1 MPGSGKGG
9 GGKGGASPAALGRDD
24 DQTRMRAN
32 FTRWAG
38 KRTPYPKS
46 DMPPA
51 RVIFSRKSS

>member
-1 MPGSGKGG
+1 MPGSGGKG

-24 DQTRMRAN
+24 EQIKMRAN

-46 DMPPA
+46 NMPPA
-51 RVIFSRKSS
+51 KVIFKKSS